1 MDNPEI
7 TASQKW
13 SKRRRNQEK
22 WMPFGVLIVIVI
34 VICGYNCY
42 CLVRGELPG
51 IAQLSLI
58 RLKPNAF
65 SAEGCDS
72 VLCKI

>member
-1 MDNPEI
+1 MVRKTKKSRKIDAI
-7 TASQKW
+7 
-13 SKRRRNQEK
+13 
-22 WMPFGVLIVIVI
+22 GVLIVIVIVIVI

-42 CLVRGELPG
+42 CLVRGELLG

>member
-1 MDNPEI
+1 MVRKTKKSRKIDAI
-7 TASQKW
+7 
-13 SKRRRNQEK
+13 
-22 WMPFGVLIVIVI
+22 GVLIVIVI

-42 CLVRGELPG
+42 CLVRGELLG

>member
-1 MDNPEI
+1 MARKTKKSRKIDAI
-7 TASQKW
+7 
-13 SKRRRNQEK
+13 
-22 WMPFGVLIVIVI
+22 GVLIVIVI

-42 CLVRGELPG
+42 CLVRGELLG